1 MVSFLNTSR
10 YSKLKTRKR
19 RPYYILQHTG
29 NHTSS
34 NILQDQN
41 HEAGRYTC
49 CWPRQHYRQKYVKI
63 ISIPAP
69 YSPYAKGMTSQSH
82 GEQHPL
88 VNVNK
93 GVKCGRIFGL
103 YHKLVYIYKS
113 DTEKTG
119 KPIATLKSANK
130 QFIGQMAR
138 PNSID
143 KGAKSARK
151 KTYK

>member
-1 MVSFLNTSR
+1 
-10 YSKLKTRKR
+10 
-19 RPYYILQHTG
+19 
-29 NHTSS
+29 
-34 NILQDQN
+34 
-41 HEAGRYTC
+41 
-49 CWPRQHYRQKYVKI
+49 
-63 ISIPAP
+63 
-69 YSPYAKGMTSQSH
+69 MTSQSH

-130 QFIGQMAR
+130 QFIGQMAAQTR
-138 PNSID
+138 LT
-143 KGAKSARK
+143 KEQRAHEK
-151 KTYK
+151 KHTNN

>member
-1 MVSFLNTSR
+1 MLLPETTLST
-10 YSKLKTRKR
+10 
-19 RPYYILQHTG
+19 
-29 NHTSS
+29 
-34 NILQDQN
+34 
-41 HEAGRYTC
+41 
-49 CWPRQHYRQKYVKI
+49 KYVRI

-88 VNVNK
+88 VNVNNA
-93 GVKCGRIFGL
+93 VKCGRIFGL

-130 QFIGQMAR
+130 QFIGQMVR

-143 KGAKSARK
+143 KGARAHGKIQI
-151 KTYK
+151 TENE

>member
-1 MVSFLNTSR
+1 
-10 YSKLKTRKR
+10 
-19 RPYYILQHTG
+19 
-29 NHTSS
+29 
-34 NILQDQN
+34 
-41 HEAGRYTC
+41 
-49 CWPRQHYRQKYVKI
+49 
-63 ISIPAP
+63 
-69 YSPYAKGMTSQSH
+69 MTSQSH

-130 QFIGQMAR
+130 QFIGQMVR

-143 KGAKSARK
+143 KGARAHEKNIQI
-151 KTYK
+151 TENE